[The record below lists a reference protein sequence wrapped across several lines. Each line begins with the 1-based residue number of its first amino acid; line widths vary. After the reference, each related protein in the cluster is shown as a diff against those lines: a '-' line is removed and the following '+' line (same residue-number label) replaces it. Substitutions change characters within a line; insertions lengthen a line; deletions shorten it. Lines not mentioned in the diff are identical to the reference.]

1 MMVRGI
7 RGAITVDHD
16 EKGEIKSA
24 ALSLFQEI
32 LVQNQLSPSD
42 ISCVFITATPD
53 ISSVFPAEA
62 IREREDFRYVPIL
75 CAQEID
81 VKGAMPRCVRMLVL
95 AMTRCEPQEIK
106 HVYLRGAQS
115 LRQDLYEE
123 RKTQ

>member
-1 MMVRGI
+1 MVVRGI

-16 EKGEIKSA
+16 EKDEIKSA
-24 ALSLFQEI
+24 TLNLFQEI

-42 ISCVFITATPD
+42 ISCIFITATPD

-62 IREREDFRYVPIL
+62 IREREDFRYVPVL

-95 AMTRCEPQEIK
+95 AMTRRGPQEIK

-115 LRQDLYEE
+115 LRQDLCEE
-123 RKTQ
+123 RKTR

>member
-16 EKGEIKSA
+16 EKDEIKSA
-24 ALSLFQEI
+24 TLNLFQAI

-62 IREREDFRYVPIL
+62 IREIEDFRYVPVL

-95 AMTRCEPQEIK
+95 AMTRCEPREIK
-106 HVYLRGAQS
+106 HVYLRGAQR
-115 LRQDLYEE
+115 LRQDLCEE